1 MYMLLLYMCSYGFC
15 MHTIYLELVTLFFEI
30 TRSICTYNIKARRR
44 TKRRYDDS
52 FFFCILFQ
60 FFASQV
66 LHLPRVKHI
75 KGGDNINNNNQNH
88 LLPIYYKQ
96 IGKNYIN

>member
-1 MYMLLLYMCSYGFC
+1 MCSYGFC

-44 TKRRYDDS
+44 TKRRQ
-52 FFFCILFQ
+52 FFFVLFQ

-66 LHLPRVKHI
+66 LHLPRVWVKHI